1 MVCRDPHPS
10 DTPSDSDTEL
20 TVPLA
25 KDSTEEDKQDTDC
38 VYCTG
43 RFFED
48 HN

>member
-1 MVCRDPHPS
+1 MVCRDLHLS

-25 KDSTEEDKQDTDC
+25 NDSIEEGKQDAVC
-38 VYCTG
+38 AYCTSC
-43 RFFED
+43 FFQD